1 MKCEPYSVV
10 LLIKILKL
18 YLAFVKKLF
27 RLLVCITFTSI
38 IFILQTFQPTKMRSF
53 VIFAVGLA
61 LVLALA
67 ECNPVE
73 STEEDGEQLSM
84 ANENLMENG
93 CK

>member
-1 MKCEPYSVV
+1 
-10 LLIKILKL
+10 
-18 YLAFVKKLF
+18 
-27 RLLVCITFTSI
+27 
-38 IFILQTFQPTKMRSF
+38 MRSF